1 MKNLIFLCIATCIFI
16 LSVIVLN
23 FAPIINGIV
32 GKGKYNSYGDIV
44 DGSDPLLGFSDYPCS
59 SSTDKYNDIKDGF
72 ENYDPLLDTQEK
84 KINI

>member
-1 MKNLIFLCIATCIFI
+1 MYCCIFI

-32 GKGKYNSYGDIV
+32 GKGSYGDIV
-44 DGSDPLLGFSDYPCS
+44 DRSDPLLGFSDYPCS
-59 SSTDKYNDIKDGF
+59 SFTDKYNDIKDGF